1 MSKPQ
6 PTSRFIINEHS
17 EIVDMRNQFP
27 SIPACSCDVCQELTV
42 EERSDQ
48 SYLRGSVL
56 KAQLASLTQRV
67 EFLNE
72 AQAHALAQV
81 IYWTICVS
89 GVDLRISGARGSA
102 SIDDSTVGQPASPEL
117 TSSPFLEDV
126 QGMLKDLYDDC
137 DPDFLRDV
145 VETVS
150 AVAIQWNRALTTVS
164 RSYLRR
170 LSRRENV
177 IPFDSPNVVA
187 ERSAVASSRR
197 SDDGKLD

>member
-1 MSKPQ
+1 M
-6 PTSRFIINEHS
+6 
-17 EIVDMRNQFP
+17 
-27 SIPACSCDVCQELTV
+27 
-42 EERSDQ
+42 
-48 SYLRGSVL
+48 
-56 KAQLASLTQRV
+56 
-67 EFLNE
+67 
-72 AQAHALAQV
+72 
-81 IYWTICVS
+81 
-89 GVDLRISGARGSA
+89 RISGARGSA

-145 VETVS
+145 FETVS

-177 IPFDSPNVVA
+177 IPFDSRNVVA
-187 ERSAVASSRR
+187 ERSAIASSRR